1 MPSVGPGGRPLRL
14 LLAGAVLLLAGGAQA
29 QFLRVG
35 PFDFD
40 AVVRTEAIYTTNVD
54 NERESKATAEREDYY
69 VVLALDLSSSANLSA
84 RTTADID
91 AGAAVEKHFN
101 RTDLD
106 NSDNPLGRIHGRT
119 STEMAHFILG
129 TYAGIERSSSSATS
143 TSGGKTFFPGSSSKT
158 RREST
163 ETEYGASLDW
173 ERDPFRVGYGY
184 GFTRERFSKEAFQE
198 GDRDETELDFEAE
211 VSLRKDLQISYTHEK
226 DRTELVNNPSAPSD
240 WKTTESIDLK
250 WQLDFWRHPRLTYS
264 LGVEKEDT
272 DTKKG
277 EWELIHTFTARDE
290 YDFSRTLHLSFGAMY
305 ELEDREEDNDV
316 SLTYDAKLE
325 HELGRTTRHSISLV
339 REPVDTFGS
348 TKDTDRTELTYD
360 LAKEDLFLYGLD
372 FAARVQHTT
381 NKPLDPDVE
390 EESSVLYELSL
401 VNRVSISRRL
411 SRSLMYEYSREDS
424 DLEDEILDEHRVTL
438 QYDYEL

>member
-1 MPSVGPGGRPLRL
+1 MRPLRL
-14 LLAGAVLLLAGGAQA
+14 LLLGALLSAGTARA

-40 AVVRTEAIYTTNVD
+40 AVVRLEGIYTTNVD
-54 NERESKATAEREDYY
+54 NERESKALAEREDYY
-69 VVLALDLSSSANLSA
+69 VVLALDLSSTANLSA
-84 RTTADID
+84 RTTADVD
-91 AGAAVEKHFN
+91 AGVAVEKHFN

-106 NSDNPLGRIHGRT
+106 NSENPLGRIHART
-119 STEMAHFILG
+119 STEISRFIFG

-143 TSGGKTFFPGSSSKT
+143 TSGNKTFFPGSSAKT

-173 ERDPFRVGYGY
+173 ERDPFRVGYAY
-184 GFTRERFSKEAFQE
+184 GFTRERFSKEEFQV

-211 VSLRKDLQISYTHEK
+211 AKLREDLSVGYTHEK
-226 DRTELVNNPSAPSD
+226 NRLELINDPAAPSA
-240 WKTTESIDLK
+240 WKTTETIDLK

-264 LGVEKEDT
+264 LAVEKEDT

-277 EWELIHTFTARDE
+277 EWELLHIFSARDE

-305 ELEDREEDNDV
+305 ELEDQEEDTDI

-325 HELGRTTRHSISLV
+325 HELGRTTRHAISVV

-348 TKDTDRTELTYD
+348 TKQSDRTEWTYD
-360 LAKEDLFLYGLD
+360 ITKEDLFLYGLD
-372 FAARVQHTT
+372 LAASVQHTT
-381 NKPLDPDVE
+381 NKPLDPAIPE
-390 EESSVLYELSL
+390 ETSVLYELSL
-401 VNRVSISRRL
+401 ANRVDISRRL
-411 SRSLMYEYSREDS
+411 SRTLIYEYSREDS
-424 DLEDEILDEHRVTL
+424 DLEDEILDEHRLTL
-438 QYDYEL
+438 RYEYEL

>member
-1 MPSVGPGGRPLRL
+1 MRPVRL
-14 LLAGAVLLLAGGAQA
+14 LLLGALLATGTARG

-40 AVVRTEAIYTTNVD
+40 ADVRLEGIYTTNVE

-69 VVLALDLSSSANLSA
+69 VVLALDLSSTANLSA
-84 RTTADID
+84 RTTAEVD
-91 AGAAVEKHFN
+91 AGVAVEKHFN

-119 STEMAHFILG
+119 STEIARFIFG

-143 TSGGKTFFPGSSSKT
+143 TSGSKTFFPGSSAKT

-173 ERDPFRVGYGY
+173 DRDPFRIGYAY
-184 GFTRERFSKEAFQE
+184 GFTRERYAKEAFQS
-198 GDRDETELDFEAE
+198 GDRDETDLDFKAE
-211 VSLRKDLQISYTHEK
+211 VKLRADLSIGYTHEK
-226 DRTELVNNPSAPSD
+226 SRTELVNDPTAPSV
-240 WKTTESIDLK
+240 WKTTETIDLK

-264 LGVEKEDT
+264 LAVEKEDT

-277 EWELIHTFTARDE
+277 EWELLHIFAARDE

-305 ELEDREEDNDV
+305 ELEDQEEDTDI

-325 HELGRTTRHSISLV
+325 HELGRTARHAVSVV

-348 TKDTDRTELTYD
+348 TKDSDRTEWTYEIS
-360 LAKEDLFLYGLD
+360 KEDLFLYGLD
-372 FAARVQHTT
+372 LAASVQHTT
-381 NKPLDPDVE
+381 NKPLDPAIP
-390 EESSVLYELSL
+390 EESSLQYELSL
-401 VNRVSISRRL
+401 VNRVDISRRL
-411 SRSLMYEYSREDS
+411 SRTLMYEYSRDDS
-424 DLEDEILDEHRVTL
+424 DLEDEILDEHRLTL
-438 QYDYEL
+438 RYQYEL